1 MTAVDEVAYCAI
13 EELNS
18 IEDFDSEL
26 VEELRKRAIDKV
38 KEKESK
44 IPEENKLSNLK
55 GIEGEMIEQLNRN
68 NIHTRE
74 DLADLSTD
82 ELLEMIE
89 LTQEEA
95 GKIIMDAREPWFD
108 KN

>member
-1 MTAVDEVAYCAI
+1 MMSRTQTRLKDDA
-13 EELNS
+13 
-18 IEDFDSEL
+18 
-26 VEELRKRAIDKV
+26 LRNNKVREFEKRKDKV

>member
-1 MTAVDEVAYCAI
+1 
-13 EELNS
+13 
-18 IEDFDSEL
+18 
-26 VEELRKRAIDKV
+26 
-38 KEKESK
+38 
-44 IPEENKLSNLK
+44 
-55 GIEGEMIEQLNRN
+55 MIEQLNRN